1 MFFSPLNLSLTNTRR
16 VLIND
21 TRTNKLLGILRFFWT
36 WTWSW
41 LLVRP
46 KKKLSNP
53 RLKGQALKKPAPLQ
67 HWMRCKCKSIRLRL
81 IASLEQLV
89 SSWHRMALGKAHFV
103 PLEQATDHE
112 LLYYYILLCVIQ
124 NCIVRF
130 MFKSKYFLLKVCM
143 TKWYI
148 SSNCSQSRVLM
159 KQNMFHV
166 QGQRLYKKVPKGHKS
181 QPSNIEWSFI

>member
-1 MFFSPLNLSLTNTRR
+1 MHANCISDHTLPIVFVTLWWLTSLYSKQELSLWSCFHVFSPLNLSLTNTRR

-103 PLEQATDHE
+103 LLEQAIDHQ
-112 LLYYYILLCVIQ
+112 LLYYYLLWV
-124 NCIVRF
+124 
-130 MFKSKYFLLKVCM
+130 
-143 TKWYI
+143 
-148 SSNCSQSRVLM
+148 
-159 KQNMFHV
+159 
-166 QGQRLYKKVPKGHKS
+166 
-181 QPSNIEWSFI
+181 